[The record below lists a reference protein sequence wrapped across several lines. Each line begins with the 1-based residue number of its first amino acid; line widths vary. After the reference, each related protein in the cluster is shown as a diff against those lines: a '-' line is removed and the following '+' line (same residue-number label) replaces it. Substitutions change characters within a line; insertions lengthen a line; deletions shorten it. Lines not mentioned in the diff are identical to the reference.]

1 MRLLFATPYYYP
13 DFRFGG
19 PPRKI
24 HALARGLAERGH
36 QLRVITFDF
45 ENRRSR
51 ERRDIEGVEV
61 EYLPWIG
68 RGLKQVPLNLRSIWD
83 AAANVDA
90 VQCYGLYNLLSP
102 IVAYIACRRDRP
114 FVLEPLGMY
123 PPRARNPFA
132 KKAYNFLLTSWM
144 MRRATAVIAAS
155 QGETAELGR
164 IVDPKKIVYRRN
176 GIDISAF
183 ANLPSGDTLRQMW
196 GISPNEKV
204 ILYVGRI
211 SPIKNLEQ
219 LILAFAEVDL
229 PNLRLVLVGPIL
241 EPAYDARLRALIA
254 TQHLEPRVL
263 MAGPFYGEEQRA
275 ALALADLF
283 VLPSLNESFGN
294 AAAEAVAAGV
304 PVLLTDTCGIAPL
317 INGRAGLSVP
327 LGVKSLAS
335 GLRTMINDPARRKQL
350 VARRAEVVRELSW
363 DEPVRQTEDLY
374 QSVIEPR
381 KLSRKVGA
389 ENFR

>member
-13 DFRFGG
+13 EFKFGG

-24 HALARGLAERGH
+24 HALACGLAERGH
-36 QLRVITFDF
+36 QVQVVTFDF

-51 ERRDIEGVEV
+51 ERREIEGVEV
-61 EYLPWIG
+61 QYLPWIG

-102 IVAYIACRRDRP
+102 IVASFAWRRDRP

-132 KKAYNFLLTSWM
+132 KKAYNFLLTRWM
-144 MRRATAVIAAS
+144 MRHAAAVIAAS
-155 QGETAELGR
+155 DSETAELGR
-164 IVDPKKIVYRRN
+164 IADPKKIVYRRN
-176 GIDISAF
+176 GIDVSAF
-183 ANLPSGDTLRQMW
+183 ADLPPGDTLRQTW

-204 ILYVGRI
+204 ILYIGRI

-219 LILAFAEVDL
+219 LILAFAETDL
-229 PNLRLVLVGPIL
+229 PNLRLVLVGPVL
-241 EPAYDARLRALIA
+241 EPAYEARLRTLIA
-254 TQHLEPRVL
+254 THHLERSVL
-263 MAGPFYGEEQRA
+263 MTGPLYGEEQRA

-294 AAAEAVAAGV
+294 AAAEAVAARV
-304 PVLLTDTCGIAPL
+304 PVLLTETCGIAPL

-335 GLRTMINDPARRKQL
+335 GLRTMISDPARRKQL

-381 KLSRKVGA
+381 KLARKVDG

>member
-13 DFRFGG
+13 EFKFGG

-36 QLRVITFDF
+36 QVQVITFDF

-51 ERRDIEGVEV
+51 KRTEIEGVEV
-61 EYLPWIG
+61 RYLPWVG
-68 RGLKQVPLNLRSIWD
+68 RGLKQVPLNLRSISG

-102 IVAYIACRRDRP
+102 IVAYIACRKDRP

-132 KKAYNFLLTSWM
+132 KKAYNFLLTRWM
-144 MRRATAVIAAS
+144 MRHAAAVIAAS
-155 QGETAELGR
+155 DSETAELGG
-164 IVDPKKIVYRRN
+164 IADPKKIVYRRN
-176 GIDISAF
+176 GIDVSAF
-183 ANLPSGDTLRQMW
+183 ANLPSGDKLRQTW
-196 GISPNEKV
+196 GISSNEKV

-219 LILAFAEVDL
+219 LILAFAEADL

-241 EPAYDARLRALIA
+241 EPAYEARLRALIA
-254 TQHLEPRVL
+254 TQHLEPSVL
-263 MAGPFYGEEQRA
+263 MAGPLYGEEQRA

-304 PVLLTDTCGIAPL
+304 PVLLTETCGIAPL
-317 INGRAGLSVP
+317 IDRRAGLTVP
-327 LGVKSLAS
+327 LGVESLAE
-335 GLRTMINDPARRKQL
+335 GLKVMLDPAQRDLLTAQREQVK
-350 VARRAEVVRELSW
+350 RELSW
-363 DEPVRQTEDLY
+363 DEPIRQTEELY
-374 QSVIEPR
+374 QRIIEE
-381 KLSRKVGA
+381 KEKV
-389 ENFR
+389 EVTQ